1 MTLPP
6 FFEFAW
12 LTPQLES
19 SAVIFLDIVIA
30 MLLGLMVGYE
40 RSYRGRAAGM
50 RTYSFVC
57 MASCAMTAMMG
68 YQKHWFG
75 GAEVFAGGDPGRV
88 IQGIITGIGFLGA
101 GVIMRDGLNISGLT
115 TAASI
120 WAVAAVGV
128 LVGLGMYLP
137 GLFLAILLMM
147 VMMWGSKIE
156 FLFPTHYAV
165 AVNLQFSKNFT
176 PPEDELRAFF
186 TKHGYKIAKGSFSTV
201 ARLGQYEWRFIV
213 VSVGR
218 NISTPLVAL
227 NQLLSG
233 MQGVDACHLSY
244 SRN

>member
-1 MTLPP
+1 MHLP

-12 LTPQLES
+12 LWPQLEPMGI
-19 SAVIFLDIVIA
+19 IFLDIVIA
-30 MLLGLMVGYE
+30 LLLGLMVGYE

-68 YQKHWFG
+68 YQDHWFAG
-75 GAEVFAGGDPGRV
+75 MEAFAPGDPGRV

-120 WAVAAVGV
+120 WAVSAVGI

-137 GLFLAILLMM
+137 AFFLAMLLMI
-147 VMMWGSKIE
+147 VMMWGNKIE
-156 FLFPTHYAV
+156 VLFPTHYAV
-165 AVNLQFSKNFT
+165 AVNLQFAKGIV
-176 PPEDELRAFF
+176 PPEAELRELFIQ
-186 TKHGYKIAKGSFSTV
+186 HGYKISRGSYSTV
-201 ARLGQYEWRFIV
+201 SRLGQYEWRFIV
-213 VSVGR
+213 VSIGR
-218 NISTPLVAL
+218 NISTPLIAL
-227 NQLLSG
+227 NQLLAATD
-233 MQGVDACHLSY
+233 GVDACHLSY

>member
-1 MTLPP
+1 MALPP
-6 FFEFAW
+6 FFDFEW
-12 LTPQLES
+12 ITPQLEAS
-19 SAVIFLDIVIA
+19 GTIFIDMFVAL
-30 MLLGLMVGYE
+30 LLGLMVGYE

-50 RTYSFVC
+50 RTYGFVC
-57 MASCAMTAMMG
+57 MASCAFMVLSR
-68 YQKHWFG
+68 YPQFW
-75 GAEVFAGGDPGRV
+75 FAGHDVDPERV

-128 LVGLGMYLP
+128 LVGVGFYLP
-137 GLFLAILLMM
+137 ALFLAAALMIT
-147 VMMWGSKIE
+147 MMWGSKIE
-156 FLFPTHYAV
+156 ILFPAHYAV
-165 AVNLQFSKNFT
+165 AVNLQFSKDFI
-176 PPEDELRAFF
+176 PPEEELREFF
-186 TKHGYKIAKGSFSTV
+186 TKNGYKMARGSFSTV
-201 ARLGQYEWRFIV
+201 ARLGQYEWRFII

-233 MQGVDACHLSY
+233 MHGVDACHLSY